1 MKQLF
6 LLLAFFIG
14 GVLDTSGQ
22 GWYSNTGNN
31 SNRSSYSTTTTTN
44 ASLTIQ
50 NRSSYSLTVKIMK
63 INSRGLY
70 QTVYIGPES
79 SRTVYFSKSDTF
91 YTKTKASKN
100 YETLYKKSGM
110 FSIQCD
116 KSGYSQATIEFFVSS
131 GGGGT
136 GQGISKAE
144 FESDK

>member
-1 MKQLF
+1 MKQFF
-6 LLLAFFIG
+6 LLFALVIG
-14 GVLDTSGQ
+14 VALDTNGQ
-22 GWYSNTGNN
+22 EWYSNTGNN
-31 SNRSSYSTTTTTN
+31 SNRSSYSTTTN

-63 INSRGLY
+63 TNERGLY
-70 QTVYIGPES
+70 QTVYISPQS
-79 SRTVYFSKSDTF
+79 SRTVYFSKSDSF

-100 YETLYKKSGM
+100 YETLYKKSGI

-144 FESDK
+144 FERDN

>member
-6 LLLAFFIG
+6 LLFALVAG
-14 GVLDTSGQ
+14 VVLDINGQ
-22 GWYSNTGNN
+22 EWYSNTSNK
-31 SNRSSYSTTTTTN
+31 SNRSSYSTNTN

-63 INSRGLY
+63 TNSRGLY
-70 QTVYIGPES
+70 QTVYISPQS

-116 KSGYSQATIEFFVSS
+116 NSGYSQATIEFFVSS

>member
-6 LLLAFFIG
+6 LLFAFVIG
-14 GVLDTSGQ
+14 VVLDMNGQ

-31 SNRSSYSTTTTTN
+31 SNKSSYSTTTN

-50 NRSSYSLTVKIMK
+50 NRSSYSLTVKVMK
-63 INSRGLY
+63 TNGRGLY
-70 QTVYIGPES
+70 QTVYISPQS
-79 SRTVYFSKSDTF
+79 SRTVYFSKSDNF

-100 YETLYKKSGM
+100 YETLYKKSGV

-136 GQGISKAE
+136 GQGISKSE